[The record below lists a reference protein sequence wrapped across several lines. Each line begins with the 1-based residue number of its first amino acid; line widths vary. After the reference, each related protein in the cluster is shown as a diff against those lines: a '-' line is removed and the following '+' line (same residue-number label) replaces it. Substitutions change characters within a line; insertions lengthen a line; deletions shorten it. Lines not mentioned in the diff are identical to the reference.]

1 MYKTKTQIEELAKKA
16 KLVMKKYQDQ
26 YPETKMDRD
35 YLPFKITEE
44 WGECLQ
50 IYLMLTDRGRQKGK
64 TKKEIQELLAD
75 EFADVF
81 AYLLVFA
88 EQEGVDLSKAVTKK
102 WFKYLKNGR
111 TEIK

>member
-1 MYKTKTQIEELAKKA
+1 MNSVDLAEITKKA
-16 KLVMKKYQDQ
+16 KRVMERYQKEF
-26 YPETKMDRD
+26 PEVKINRD

-50 IYLMLTDRGRQKGK
+50 AYLMYTDRSRQKGRSK
-64 TKKEIQELLAD
+64 DEIKEMLSQ

-88 EQEGVDLSKAVTKK
+88 DVEGIDPIEAITKK
-102 WFKYLKNGR
+102 WFSHLK
-111 TEIK
+111 EE

>member
-1 MYKTKTQIEELAKKA
+1 MPKKKTQIEELARKA
-16 KLVMKKYQDQ
+16 KLVMKKYQEQ

-50 IYLMLTDRGRQKGK
+50 VYLMLTDRGRQKGK
-64 TKKEIQELLAD
+64 SKKEIRDLLAD

-88 EQEGVDLSKAVTKK
+88 EQEGVDLSKAVAKK
-102 WFKYLKNGR
+102 WFKYLKKTNLVV
-111 TEIK
+111 K

>member
-1 MYKTKTQIEELAKKA
+1 MAKNKTQIKELTKKA
-16 KLVMKKYQDQ
+16 KLVIRMYQEQ
-26 YPETKMDRD
+26 YPGTKMDRD

-50 IYLMLTDRGRQKGK
+50 IYLMLTNRGRQKGK
-64 TKKEIQELLAD
+64 SKKEILELLAD

-88 EQEGVDLSKAVTKK
+88 ENEGIDLAEAIAKK
-102 WFKYLKNGR
+102 WFKYLKD
-111 TEIK
+111 IK